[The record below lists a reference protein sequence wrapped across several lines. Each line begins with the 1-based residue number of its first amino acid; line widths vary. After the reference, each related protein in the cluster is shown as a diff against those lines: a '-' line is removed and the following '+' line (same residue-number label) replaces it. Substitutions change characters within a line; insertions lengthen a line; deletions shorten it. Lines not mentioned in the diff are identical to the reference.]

1 MLALQKMHCL
11 NLKLFFFPCPGAI
24 MTFSSLII
32 HGISETKAVS
42 FDPLL
47 CILNGFSTEPYSVLF
62 RIVFSE

>member
-1 MLALQKMHCL
+1 MHCL

-24 MTFSSLII
+24 M

-62 RIVFSE
+62 RIVFSEYFQ